1 MPTRRWRRV
10 DCFIVYLVHGSAI
23 ASACTQI
30 YNSRANRLDVRNGGL
45 PNVRPFE
52 GYSYRFGWNI
62 APHGR
67 HDDLNTEVAQIA
79 DIDPVEAASIVRWLI
94 DNRVESCP
102 RYNISVIECVSH
114 RQESPEM
121 LRIRYSMRPNIF
133 LGSPVSWTA
142 GRLAWAGDTVRQA
155 RHHNR
160 SSLRAPTT
168 TRTLKCLLVPT
179 RRWRRVDCF
188 IVYLVHSG
196 PTQYISHSYGTI

>member
-1 MPTRRWRRV
+1 MLSWRTPSEHSALTALADSAMWWPGV
-10 DCFIVYLVHGSAI
+10 CNNCLVI
-23 ASACTQI
+23 T
-30 YNSRANRLDVRNGGL
+30 
-45 PNVRPFE
+45 
-52 GYSYRFGWNI
+52 
-62 APHGR
+62 PHGR

-114 RQESPEM
+114 QQESPEL